1 MKVYSSIAV
10 SFLYFWML
18 EQDQIFRKLIKP
30 IKHMNKDIFN
40 LEPKAVWKNFH
51 SLTQIPRPSNSEDK
65 IQQFMLDFGK
75 NLGLET
81 FRDETGNII
90 IRKPAT
96 PGMENRQ
103 GIVLQTHLDMV
114 PQKNSDKD
122 HDFTKDPIEAFVDG
136 EWVTANGTTLGAD
149 NGMGVA
155 ATMAVLESKNL
166 KHGPVEAL
174 FTCDEETGMT
184 GAFGLKAGMLK
195 GDILLNLDSEDE
207 GELYV
212 GCAGGTNANVAF
224 AYKEEAVP
232 AGSVAYKL
240 AITGLKG
247 GHSGLEII
255 LQRGNSN
262 KLMNR
267 YMKHAAQKHGL
278 RLSWIDGGSLRNAIP
293 RESFA
298 IVTIPAQNEAKFKEC
313 QAEYAAIYKKEYASV
328 EPDMK
333 FVMEPVALPA
343 SVIDL
348 DTQGRLFKS
357 IQACPNGVIRM
368 SDDMENLVE
377 TSTNLASVK
386 IADGKVNIQCL
397 LRSSVDSAQED
408 LGDMIESVFLLA
420 GAEVTLDGRYPGWK
434 PNMNS
439 AILKTMQGVYEKLY
453 GKIPEIKAIHAGL
466 ECGLLGGV
474 YPNWDMISFGPTI
487 RYPHSPDE
495 KVHIESVGKFWN
507 YLVST
512 LENAPLK

>member
-1 MKVYSSIAV
+1 MDK
-10 SFLYFWML
+10 
-18 EQDQIFRKLIKP
+18 
-30 IKHMNKDIFN
+30 NIFN
-40 LEPKAVWKNFH
+40 LTPTEVWKNFY
-51 SLTQIPRPSNSEDK
+51 SLTQIPRPSHFEEA
-65 IQQFMLDFGK
+65 IQQFMLDFGNK
-75 NLGLET
+75 CGLET
-81 FRDETGNII
+81 FRDKVGNII

-96 PGMENRQ
+96 PGMEDRK

-114 PQKNSDKD
+114 PQKNSDKQ
-122 HDFTKDPIEAFVDG
+122 HDFEKDPIEAYIDG

-155 ATMAVLESKNL
+155 ATMAVLESKTI
-166 KHGPVEAL
+166 KHGPIEAL

-184 GAFGLKAGMLK
+184 GAFGLESGLLK

-212 GCAGGTNANVAF
+212 GCAGGTNANVSFDFKKA
-224 AYKEEAVP
+224 AVP
-232 AGSVAYKL
+232 AGSKAFKL
-240 AITGLKG
+240 SLTGLKG

-267 YMKHAAQKHGL
+267 YMMHAAEKHQL
-278 RLSWIDGGSLRNAIP
+278 KLAWIDGGSLRNAIP

-298 IVTIPAQNEAKFKEC
+298 IITIPADKEAKFLEC
-313 QAEYAAIYKKEYASV
+313 QAEYASIYKSEYASV
-328 EPDMK
+328 EPDIK
-333 FVMEPVALPA
+333 FTVEPAALPEFI
-343 SVIDL
+343 IDA
-348 DTQGRLFKS
+348 DTQNRLFLS

-368 SDDMENLVE
+368 SDDMKGLVE

-386 IADGKVNIQCL
+386 MIDDQIRIQCL

-408 LGDMIESVFLLA
+408 LGIMIESVFLLA
-420 GAEVTLDGRYPGWK
+420 GANVTLDGRYPGWK

-439 AILKTMQGVYEKLY
+439 PILKTMQTVYNNLY

-495 KVHIESVGKFWN
+495 KVNIESVGKFWA

-512 LENAPLK
+512 LENAPVK